1 MLSRRV
7 SIDEGPLL
15 PWVFPDFL
23 GSVLHLF
30 LRSSLVGGLLS
41 FFFAVGLFIP
51 FVLSLLL
58 SSHFVSSV
66 LVACLRCVF
75 LWLVSSRPR
84 DVVFVS
90 MVHLVGVFAGI

>member
-1 MLSRRV
+1 MKVRCSPGYFLIFLVRFYICFFV
-7 SIDEGPLL
+7 L
-15 PWVFPDFL
+15 PWWGVCFRSFL
-23 GSVLHLF
+23 LLVCLF
-30 LRSSLVGGLLS
+30 L
-41 FFFAVGLFIP
+41 LFY
-51 FVLSLLL
+51 LLL

>member
-15 PWVFPDFL
+15 PWGFPDFL

-51 FVLSLLL
+51 FVLSSFVFSFRVFCPRGL
-58 SSHFVSSV
+58 STLRVS
-66 LVACLRCVF
+66 LARQ
-75 LWLVSSRPR
+75 
-84 DVVFVS
+84 
-90 MVHLVGVFAGI
+90 FAST